1 MKRHQT
7 NSPAGC
13 VENGVCVPSPPSL
26 RPRVRAKVA
35 DGSRQ
40 FHRSCVQTASSF
52 RMPPSMRLVHH
63 FCQQGFLLSFSRCSC
78 ISVRVLH
85 PSGFQ
90 SSGAEYNCIT
100 CQYDSCE
107 FPLDCPV
114 ETINVTEGSR
124 SQIRCNETFN
134 ISEDVEVIWR
144 FAEEIKTQQVDQF
157 KEVTVGDDRLYSIP
171 STRLHHQGTYQ
182 CELYSAERSIVRL
195 YFYLSVTPRVKVG
208 RSQLQELFDRSL
220 LPRGRFVPEPAS
232 APSSALTLL
241 LLICLTASLLLFLL
255 SLG

>member
-1 MKRHQT
+1 MVFVFLLLRLSDHVYEQRLQT
-7 NSPAGC
+7 AADNFIAAASK
-13 VENGVCVPSPPSL
+13 L
-26 RPRVRAKVA
+26 PRVS
-35 DGSRQ
+35 G
-40 FHRSCVQTASSF
+40 CL
-52 RMPPSMRLVHH
+52 PP
-63 FCQQGFLLSFSRCSC
+63 C
-78 ISVRVLH
+78 
-85 PSGFQ
+85 GFQ